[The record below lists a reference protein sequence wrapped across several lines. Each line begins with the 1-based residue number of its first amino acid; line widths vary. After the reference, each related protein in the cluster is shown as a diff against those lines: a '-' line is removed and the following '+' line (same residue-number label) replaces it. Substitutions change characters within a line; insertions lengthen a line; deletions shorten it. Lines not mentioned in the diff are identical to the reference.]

1 MDIKIQGSGSF
12 NLSSKIEEYIKKRVE
27 KLNFFKTHIE
37 KITFHLESEKLIYKI
52 TATLIMKKFGT
63 YKFEASANEMY
74 TAIDKIIH
82 KMDVKINRE
91 KSKIQNHNNLGHQE
105 VVELFFEHDKN
116 MPEPTKEIS
125 IEKKPTTLLDAYLQM
140 KLDESTFHGFT
151 LVQADNTVSPAFL
164 RKIEDDHIY
173 LYKQESG
180 NAYSEY
186 SLKPTDNTISEE
198 EKIRTIELKSMT
210 LLDAQKDVLEQDYHY
225 NVYIDEA
232 NNKINFLLKEGNGKW
247 KLIS

>member
-1 MDIKIQGSGSF
+1 MDIKIQGSNSF
-12 NLSSKIEEYIKKRVE
+12 NVSGKIEEYIKKRME

-37 KITFHLESEKLIYKI
+37 KVTFHLESEKLLYKI
-52 TATLIMKKFGT
+52 TAALILKKLGT
-63 YKFEASANEMY
+63 YKFEAAANEMY

-91 KSKIQNHNNLGHQE
+91 KSKIQKHSNLGHQE
-105 VVELFFEHDKN
+105 IVELFFEHDKN
-116 MPEPTKEIS
+116 MPEPTKEIA
-125 IEKKPTTLLDAYLQM
+125 IEKKPTALMDAYLQM
-140 KLDESTFHGFT
+140 KLDGSTFHGFT
-151 LVQADNTVSPAFL
+151 LIQADNSVSPAFL

-173 LYKQESG
+173 LFKQES
-180 NAYSEY
+180 NNSYSEY
-186 SLKPTDNTISEE
+186 SLKPDENSINEE
-198 EKIRTIELKSMT
+198 KKIRTIELKSMS